1 MIKNPHE
8 HQRQIQVDAMAKKK
22 IYNQFKQVIVEN
34 HPDRMM
40 MIKAIVAAATVE
52 IERTARATA
61 MIDRHQ
67 VTLTEA
73 IVIVLIPKVINI
85 NKEINQS
92 EIGKS
97 LSNQKRIEMI
107 VLTPIRE
114 IETKKIR
121 EKEPIA
127 AKIKI
132 IETTMIKK
140 NRVRSQ
146 IRQKIEKKT
155 KTRFYSKKKH
165 N

>member
-1 MIKNPHE
+1 
-8 HQRQIQVDAMAKKK
+8 
-22 IYNQFKQVIVEN
+22 
-34 HPDRMM
+34 
-40 MIKAIVAAATVE
+40 
-52 IERTARATA
+52 
-61 MIDRHQ
+61 
-67 VTLTEA
+67 
-73 IVIVLIPKVINI
+73 
-85 NKEINQS
+85 
-92 EIGKS
+92 
-97 LSNQKRIEMI
+97 MI